1 MPTYPKPMPLGYGY
15 PAQTLGASEC
25 GLDGMSLR
33 YGRRAD
39 SHGLQATARLQCI
52 S

>member
-1 MPTYPKPMPLGYGY
+1 MPTYPKPMPLGYGRSV
-15 PAQTLGASEC
+15 QTLGASER
-25 GLDGMSLR
+25 GREGMSLR